1 MDSLQERY
9 LVDDQGNRIGVLLDI
24 VAYQQLLD
32 KLEELESL
40 YAFDVAEASEDE
52 SVPLEQAIAETE
64 NSKKVCHE
72 VPGIHPAADIK
83 K

>member
-9 LVDDQGNRIGVLLDI
+9 LTDDQGNRIGVLLDI

-40 YAFDVAEASEDE
+40 YAFDQALASEDE
-52 SVPLEQAIAETE
+52 SMPLEDAIMEIEAQRI
-64 NSKKVCHE
+64 SS
-72 VPGIHPAADIK
+72 P
-83 K
+83 